1 MRKRKMVSIYTRT
14 LETIMHTVMER
25 PINRQIQIGNSEA
38 GQRLDMLL
46 QNFVQTLQPV
56 YRDKSTLEI

>member
-1 MRKRKMVSIYTRT
+1 MVSIYTRT